1 MTNQSPL
8 LVSIGEPSG
17 IGPDILL
24 KVWTGIQSGDIQ
36 NISAFAIV
44 GDPNHLAQRAEVLGI
59 KFASEIC
66 ATPADVLSIFS
77 TGKALPIIPLNNK
90 LVGLPATPVS
100 SDAVGIVESIE
111 ICVSWIKNGHAR
123 AVVTLPIN
131 KKSLYDVGFEYPG
144 HTEFLGALCEGW
156 TDNNTPLR
164 PVMMLAGPDLRAV
177 PVTIHIPLKDV
188 PSILSTKDILET
200 VRIVTR
206 DLNIR
211 LGIASPRIAVSG
223 LNPHAGEGG
232 ALGTED
238 ESIIVPAIQQLKSEG
253 INCWGPL
260 PADTMFHAAARATY
274 DAAVCMYHDQALIPA
289 KALAFDDSVN
299 VTLGLPIV
307 RTSPDHGTA
316 FDIAGTGKANPASF
330 IAALRMA
337 DQMSSGASV

>member
-1 MTNQSPL
+1 MADLPPL

-17 IGPDILL
+17 IGSDILL
-24 KVWTGIQSGDIQ
+24 KVWGGLQNGDIKD
-36 NISAFAIV
+36 ISPFAV
-44 GDPNHLAQRAEVLGI
+44 VADPNALQQRAKTLGT
-59 KFASEIC
+59 EIEIQTC
-66 ATPADVLSIFS
+66 ATPAEVRSAFS
-77 TGKALPIIPLNNK
+77 SKSTLPVVPLTNALN
-90 LVGLPATPVS
+90 GLPAKPDPQ
-100 SDAVGIVESIE
+100 DAAGIVESIE
-111 ICVSWIKNGHAR
+111 TCVSWIKNGLAR

-131 KKSLYDVGFEYPG
+131 KKTLYDAGFEYPG
-144 HTEFLGALCEGW
+144 HTEFLGALCDEW
-156 TDNNTPLR
+156 TDDQSPLR

-188 PSILSTKDILET
+188 PSQLTTSDIVDT
-200 VRIVTR
+200 VRITAK
-206 DLNIR
+206 DLRTR
-211 LGIASPRIAVSG
+211 LGIDAPRIAVSG

-232 ALGTED
+232 ALGAED
-238 ESIIVPAIQQLKSEG
+238 DAIIVPAIKQLHNEG
-253 INCWGPL
+253 IDCWGPL
-260 PADTMFHAAARATY
+260 PADTMFHAAARKTY

-337 DQMSSGASV
+337 DEMSSGDAS